1 LYFNGSVRN
10 ISKVIVGLQ
19 AQLLTN
25 WTFET
30 AWFYIS
36 EDEMTFDPEVTFT
49 VCQTELFM
57 GRTAFDLYYNGGLKD
72 EIVNLISKQNVKENL
87 RLLLDKVRD
96 LEPNPEIGQKRRYLK
111 LDDKLRQEQ
120 DVIMQPKPIPVLLRK
135 RHLLQNSYS
144 NSEKKILLG
153 LANSNLIS
161 PKILCSKFGLARTT
175 LCRWDYQMNPKP
187 YQFLPKP
194 PKPKITALISP
205 TVRIQIRNYAQ
216 ETRNDYSQWKDFIA
230 DLTQALPALE
240 VFSYVA
246 ILGFLKAKCG
256 LVKKNLRIRSKDYN
270 KQPKK
275 SARIKWLAM
284 MSLLLINNETV
295 YIYGNLNTNG
305 Q

>member
-1 LYFNGSVRN
+1 LNDSVRK
-10 ISKVIVGLQ
+10 ISKVVAGLQ

-36 EDEMTFDPEVTFT
+36 DHEMTYDPEVSFT
-49 VCQTELFM
+49 VCQTELFI
-57 GRTAFDLYYNGGLKD
+57 GRTAFDLYYNGGVKN
-72 EIVNLISKQNVKENL
+72 EIITLISDQNVKENL
-87 RLLLDKVRD
+87 RLLLNKVRD
-96 LEPNPEIGQKRRYLK
+96 PEPNPEIGHKRRYRK
-111 LDDKLRQEQ
+111 MDDHLRREQ
-120 DVIMQPKPIPVLLRK
+120 HLILQPKPLPVVLRK
-135 RHLLQNSYS
+135 KHQLQNSYS

-153 LANSNLIS
+153 LANSNLIN

-216 ETRNDYSQWKDFIA
+216 ETSNDYSQWKNFIA

-240 VFSYVA
+240 NFCYGA
-246 ILGFLKAKCG
+246 ILGFLKDKCG

-275 SARIKWLAM
+275 SARIRWLAI
-284 MSLLLINNETV
+284 MSLLLIKNEKV
-295 YIYGNLNTNG
+295 YIYGKFITNG